1 MATMEPNPQEHCKV
15 VLIRSM
21 HEEGLAHDVVEGV
34 VEDDSDDEEEKN
46 RERKRERE
54 RVECGKCRKNDENE
68 KNCLQEGID
77 EVLIPKTKS
86 HVVRKAK
93 KGACIEPT
101 KDVPYPLVPSRK
113 EKEHYFARFLDIFNE
128 LEITIPFGEAP
139 QQMLLYAKF
148 LKELLTKKDKYIN
161 NESIIVEGNCSAM
174 LLKTPSKVQ

>member
-1 MATMEPNPQEHCKV
+1 

-21 HEEGLAHDVVEGV
+21 HEEGLAHDVVKGV
-34 VEDDSDDEEEKN
+34 VEDDSNDEEEKN
-46 RERKRERE
+46 RERERERE
-54 RVECGKCRKNDENE
+54 RELSVENAEKMMKIRKIVSRRV
-68 KNCLQEGID
+68 GIH

-128 LEITIPFGEAP
+128 LKITIPFGEAP

>member
-1 MATMEPNPQEHCKV
+1 M
-15 VLIRSM
+15 
-21 HEEGLAHDVVEGV
+21 
-34 VEDDSDDEEEKN
+34 
-46 RERKRERE
+46 
-54 RVECGKCRKNDENE
+54 
-68 KNCLQEGID
+68 
-77 EVLIPKTKS
+77 
-86 HVVRKAK
+86 RKAK

-101 KDVPYPLVPSRK
+101 KDVPYPFVPSRK

-148 LKELLTKKDKYIN
+148 LKELLTKNDKYIN